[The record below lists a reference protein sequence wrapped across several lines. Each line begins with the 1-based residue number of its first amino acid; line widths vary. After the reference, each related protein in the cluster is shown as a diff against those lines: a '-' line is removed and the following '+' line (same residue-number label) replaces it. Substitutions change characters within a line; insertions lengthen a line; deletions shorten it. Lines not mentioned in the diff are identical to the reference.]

1 MHAGIEFGFRLAAY
15 HRSEVKHRIRFRRE
29 RTVNERRIGEVTG
42 VAFDA
47 RIGHRWLQDID
58 QDQLFHV
65 APRAAGVGELAAFE
79 NAAGEAAAEKSS
91 PAGDHYAHQSPL
103 YSRLPAIERGVACLC
118 TAL

>member
-1 MHAGIEFGFRLAAY
+1 MHADIEFGFRLATY
-15 HRSEVKHRIRFRRE
+15 HRGEVKHRIRFRRE
-29 RTVNERRIGEVTG
+29 RAVDERRIGEVTG

-47 RIGHRWLQDID
+47 RIGHQWLQDID

-91 PAGDHYAHQSPL
+91 PAGDHYASKSP
-103 YSRLPAIERGVACLC
+103 V
-118 TAL
+118 